1 MKSEPA
7 DRLPTPAEA
16 APTTLVRS
24 RRPGLFPPGAGH
36 VRRAWASAS
45 LLMVLYAVFG
55 LTHTGSSLDQSVR
68 TARDD
73 TATGLLWLA
82 HHLLAAINPFTVAM
96 ATVVVTGLAWRRRGV
111 RAGAETALGVVFAL
125 GLAESMK
132 LWLPMLSHRP
142 GAHLVLGGSF
152 PSGHVAVTTALVL
165 AFLSVLPPRR
175 LRRFAVPAVVMT
187 AGTALS
193 TIAMGWHRPSDA
205 IGGLLV
211 AVATHHGVRAVACSR
226 RLGAFFSLTLPSGS
240 VPLRPYEG
248 QKVNPSASQG
258 RSSLTRRS
266 RWVIS
271 STGALLVA
279 GILSILAHP
288 GGSPDSWHE
297 RSVWLYAAG
306 LVVVLVT
313 VQTVVAREVE
323 GLAPVRPSG
332 QPESHSAA
340 SHHDSGPCQQHRVM
354 VVSAPSNHGGQH
366 QGGGAMRRI
375 SHKKI
380 IVTALA
386 AGSLGVL
393 GAAGVAQAATN
404 PAPSPSTTSS
414 SSAPASPGS
423 TGAGGAGADQPEG
436 PGDKADSAAESGKE
450 ANEPADTPGS
460 EASETKEAPEAKGQ
474 DTDQVQQGDQTGPD
488 TLAPATPGPVQK

>member
-1 MKSEPA
+1 MKPEPA
-7 DRLPTPAEA
+7 DRPPATADA
-16 APTTLVRS
+16 ARTTLVRP
-24 RRPGLFPPGAGH
+24 RRNDVPPPDVGH
-36 VRRAWASAS
+36 IRRAWASAS
-45 LLMVLYAVFG
+45 LLLALYAAFG

-82 HHLLAAINPFTVAM
+82 HHLLAAVNPVTVTM
-96 ATVVVTGLAWRRRGV
+96 STVVVIGLAWRRRGT
-111 RAGAETALGVVFAL
+111 RAGAETALGIVFAL

-165 AFLSVLPPRR
+165 GFLNVLPPRR
-175 LRRFAVPAVVMT
+175 LRWFAIPAVALT

-193 TIAMGWHRPSDA
+193 TIAVGWHRPSDA

-211 AVATHHGVRAVACSR
+211 AVVTHHGVRAVARSR
-226 RLGAFFSLTLPSGS
+226 RLGAFFSPPQPSDS
-240 VPLRPYEG
+240 VPLRPYGG
-248 QKVNPSASQG
+248 QEANPVGSHGRASFTRSA
-258 RSSLTRRS
+258 RR
-266 RWVIS
+266 VMS
-271 STGALLVA
+271 STGALLAA
-279 GILSILAHP
+279 GILSMLAHP

-306 LVVVLVT
+306 VVVVVIA
-313 VQTVVAREVE
+313 VQIVVAREVE
-323 GLAPVRPSG
+323 RLASAHSHGRPSG
-332 QPESHSAA
+332 RSAA
-340 SHHDSGPCQQHRVM
+340 SHHGSGPCQQHRVM
-354 VVSAPSNHGGQH
+354 VVSAPPNRGGPH

-386 AGSLGVL
+386 VGSLGVL

-404 PAPSPSTTSS
+404 PAPSPTSS
-414 SSAPASPGS
+414 SSAPALS
-423 TGAGGAGADQPEG
+423 TGGGTTGADQREG
-436 PGDKADSAAESGKE
+436 PRDEADSGVESTKE
-450 ANEPADTPGS
+450 ANEPAETTGS
-460 EASETKEAPEAKGQ
+460 EASEAKKAPEAPEAKGQ

-488 TLAPATPGPVQK
+488 TPAPATPGPVQ